1 MKNLFESMEG
11 KRCLSYVPLKQP
23 MRCQYIKIAE
33 QDESLLA
40 EESSAMQSIGEIFER
55 MFRDARTITLEEY
68 LGFPKFKPVE
78 SIPINEIGKEA
89 DQIVEFLRQRNIR
102 IGYACQY
109 SDHDRYTFYTID
121 LMQQEVFDVS
131 LKGVYCTFIYEL
143 IRPNTQFEIETLIE
157 DFLVNLF
164 SHDWRFFNFC
174 ITNDFTFEGTLFS
187 GNHKRAIRIEFENRL
202 AGWKVESYSAKIE
215 HFQEARTA
223 VACIDLQLSMS
234 ETNITKTI
242 EKVRLGLAFI
252 EDSWRITSLTD
263 FYK

>member
-23 MRCQYIKIAE
+23 MRCQYIKIADN
-33 QDESLLA
+33 DESMLA

-55 MFRDARTITLEEY
+55 MFRDARTVTLEEY
-68 LGFPKFKPVE
+68 LGFPRFKPVE
-78 SIPINEIGKEA
+78 TIPPAELGKEA

-109 SDHDRYTFYTID
+109 SDYERYTFYTID

-143 IRPNTQFEIETLIE
+143 IRPNARFEIETLIE

-164 SHDWRFFNFC
+164 SHDWRFMNFC
-174 ITNDFTFEGTLFS
+174 ITNDFTFEGRSFS
-187 GNHKRAIRIEFENRL
+187 GDHKRAIRIEFENRL
-202 AGWKVESYSAKIE
+202 GGWKIESYSAEIE
-215 HFQEARTA
+215 HFQERKTA
-223 VACIDLQLSMS
+223 IASIDIQLSMP
-234 ETNITKTI
+234 ETNITRTI
-242 EKVRLGLAFI
+242 EKVKLGLACI
-252 EDSWRITSLTD
+252 DNTWRINSITD